1 MYKVKNAILISISV
15 VMGAL
20 FMFSLASLDSP
31 SLFPILGMLISGMW
45 LLAFAA
51 ANGAM
56 DIQYEVDF
64 EKDFPDGLEIRPIKC
79 EKGDEYDIYS

>member
-1 MYKVKNAILISISV
+1 MYKVKNAILISIST

-31 SLFPILGMLISGMW
+31 SYYPILWLLISGMW
-45 LLAFAA
+45 LMAFAA
-51 ANGAM
+51 ANGVM
-56 DIQYEVDF
+56 EIEYEVDF
-64 EKDFPDGLEIRPIKC
+64 ENDFPDGLEIRPIKC